1 MNIKVI
7 ASGSSGNCYLISD
20 DKTLLLLDAGISFKQ
35 IQIGTNF
42 NISNIGGCFV
52 THRHID
58 HAKSIKDLNKRG
70 VPIFGPKDV
79 AEIYPIKI
87 IKPFIKLKIGT
98 FEIVPF
104 PLKHDVECY
113 GYQIMNKDN
122 KLVYITD
129 TTYAKYKFSNLT
141 HIMIEANYD
150 RNIIRNNTFNDVVN
164 GKLANRIISSHMSL
178 DTVKEFLSENDLN
191 KVQQIYLL
199 HLSDNNSDTALFKDA
214 IQRQTGA
221 EVYVF

>member
-20 DKTLLLLDAGISFKQ
+20 DKTSLLLDAGISFKQ

-87 IKPFIKLKIGT
+87 IKPFIRLKIGT

-129 TTYAKYKFSNLT
+129 TVYAKYKFSNLT

-164 GKLANRIISSHMSL
+164 GKLANRIIASHMSL

>member
-20 DKTLLLLDAGISFKQ
+20 DKTSLLLDAGISFKQ

-87 IKPFIKLKIGT
+87 IKPFIRLKI
-98 FEIVPF
+98 VH
-104 PLKHDVECY
+104 LK
-113 GYQIMNKDN
+113 
-122 KLVYITD
+122 
-129 TTYAKYKFSNLT
+129 
-141 HIMIEANYD
+141 
-150 RNIIRNNTFNDVVN
+150 
-164 GKLANRIISSHMSL
+164 
-178 DTVKEFLSENDLN
+178 
-191 KVQQIYLL
+191 
-199 HLSDNNSDTALFKDA
+199 
-214 IQRQTGA
+214 
-221 EVYVF
+221 

>member
-1 MNIKVI
+1 M
-7 ASGSSGNCYLISD
+7 
-20 DKTLLLLDAGISFKQ
+20 LD
-35 IQIGTNF
+35 
-42 NISNIGGCFV
+42 
-52 THRHID
+52 
-58 HAKSIKDLNKRG
+58 
-70 VPIFGPKDV
+70 
-79 AEIYPIKI
+79 
-87 IKPFIKLKIGT
+87 
-98 FEIVPF
+98 
-104 PLKHDVECY
+104 
-113 GYQIMNKDN
+113 
-122 KLVYITD
+122 
-129 TTYAKYKFSNLT
+129 
-141 HIMIEANYD
+141 NYD

>member
-20 DKTLLLLDAGISFKQ
+20 DKTSLLLDAGISFKQ

-42 NISNIGGCFV
+42 NISNISGCFV
-52 THRHID
+52 THRHGD
-58 HAKSIKDLNKRG
+58 HAKSIKDLNKERCAY
-70 VPIFGPKDV
+70 FWTKRCSRDLS
-79 AEIYPIKI
+79 IKI

-129 TTYAKYKFSNLT
+129 TAYAKYKFS
-141 HIMIEANYD
+141 
-150 RNIIRNNTFNDVVN
+150 DV
-164 GKLANRIISSHMSL
+164 SL
-178 DTVKEFLSENDLN
+178 N
-191 KVQQIYLL
+191 
-199 HLSDNNSDTALFKDA
+199 
-214 IQRQTGA
+214 
-221 EVYVF
+221 